1 MVDDRGELSYPIGG
15 DKSQQSDLRE
25 PMLPGKGGTPKAGN
39 ASTNANAV
47 DDGED
52 DQVQELENMMLKL
65 QAIKDMG
72 VDLPEAQR
80 RNLAA
85 KTIRDVM
92 ERM

>member
-1 MVDDRGELSYPIGG
+1 MVDGRGELSYTIEGNE
-15 DKSQQSDLRE
+15 SQQSDLRE
-25 PMLPGKGGTPKAGN
+25 PMLPGKGDTPKAGN

-52 DQVQELENMMLKL
+52 DQVQELESMMLKL

-80 RNLAA
+80 RKLAA
-85 KTIRDVM
+85 KAVRDVM
-92 ERM
+92 GRM